1 MSELIDALDRIV
13 NWLEKH
19 PCEKYSSVDVL
30 QPGLSYEE
38 IKRRVAD
45 LPVMISEEVYEL
57 YLDSRDY
64 LVLLCKSEN
73 VAPISRIYIG
83 GGENEQILF
92 SSLTN
97 MMLTIVECY
106 ETGAFYFDDYG
117 YLTNSYYKQE
127 SIRQKY
133 NLGTRNF
140 RGGW

>member
-1 MSELIDALDRIV
+1 MLFRSGEEDFSKFFGGYAFLS
-13 NWLEKH
+13 LESAI
-19 PCEKYSSVDVL
+19 EE
-30 QPGLSYEE
+30 YEE
-38 IKRRVAD
+38 LNWKSHWFPIF
-45 LPVMISEEVYEL
+45 